1 MREPFDESTKQFY
14 QQLFTRW
21 GLQVA
26 SQLAIFFRRRTID
39 LVVQC
44 TEADRQRLHT
54 TVFGHF
60 RLLNALELKGV
71 HDPLTLTDYNRILM
85 RAWGLGAVTDRSKQR
100 QSAFLKQLIQDK
112 RYQLPSQ
119 RTVTVVCVT
128 RPERILDELGGEL
141 RFQATAEPGIYHCDQ
156 VLPQWIIHPTELTLT
171 PKNYPL
177 LPLARGEKLAQF
189 IELCLVEGL
198 TDYLQL
204 ILDIGLAT
212 DPDVIWRKILEVKA
226 MKPMIHEE
234 TWPYIDEYLRKVPEV
249 LQKLPTFQDA
259 LAASEERGEQR
270 GEQRG
275 EELGALHARRQ
286 TLLSLL
292 QHKFGPLPAAVVEQV
307 NATTNLTRLDQ
318 WLLQVLDADHLTAI
332 DWATTITT
340 GND

>member
-1 MREPFDESTKQFY
+1 M
-14 QQLFTRW
+14 
-21 GLQVA
+21 
-26 SQLAIFFRRRTID
+26 
-39 LVVQC
+39 
-44 TEADRQRLHT
+44 
-54 TVFGHF
+54 
-60 RLLNALELKGV
+60 
-71 HDPLTLTDYNRILM
+71 
-85 RAWGLGAVTDRSKQR
+85 
-100 QSAFLKQLIQDK
+100 
-112 RYQLPSQ
+112 
-119 RTVTVVCVT
+119 
-128 RPERILDELGGEL
+128 
-141 RFQATAEPGIYHCDQ
+141 
-156 VLPQWIIHPTELTLT
+156 LPQWIIHPTELTLT

-234 TWPYIDEYLRKVPEV
+234 TWSYIDEYLRKVPEV

-259 LAASEERGEQR
+259 LAASEERGEER
-270 GEQRG
+270 GEQ
-275 EELGALHARRQ
+275 LGALHARRQ

>member
-1 MREPFDESTKQFY
+1 MAEPFDESTKQFY
-14 QQLFTRW
+14 QRLFTRW
-21 GLQVA
+21 GLQVE
-26 SQLAIFFRRRTID
+26 SQLAIFFRSRTID

-44 TEADRQRLHT
+44 TDADHQRLHT

-71 HDPLTLTDYNRILM
+71 HDPLTLTDYNRAQRAPVM

-100 QSAFLKQLIQDK
+100 QSAFLKQLVQDK

-119 RTVTVVCVT
+119 RTVTVICVT
-128 RPERILDELGGEL
+128 RPDRILDELGGEL
-141 RFQATAEPGIYHCDQ
+141 RFQTTDEPGIYHCDQ
-156 VLPQWIIHPTELTLT
+156 SLPQWIIHPTELTLT

-234 TWPYIDEYLRKVPEV
+234 TWPYIDEYLRTMPEV

-259 LAASEERGEQR
+259 LTASEERGEQ
-270 GEQRG
+270 
-275 EELGALHARRQ
+275 LGALHARRQ

-292 QHKFGPLPAAVVEQV
+292 QHKFGPLPAAMVEQV
-307 NATTNLTRLDQ
+307 NATTKLTQLDH
-318 WLLQVLDADHLTAI
+318 WLLQVLDAPDLTAI
-332 DWATTITT
+332 DWEQPGA
-340 GND
+340 